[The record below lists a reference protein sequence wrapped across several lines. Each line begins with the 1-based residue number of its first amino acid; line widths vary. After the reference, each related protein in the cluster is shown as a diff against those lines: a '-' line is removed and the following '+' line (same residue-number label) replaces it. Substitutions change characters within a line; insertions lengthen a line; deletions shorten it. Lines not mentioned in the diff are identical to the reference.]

1 MRVEGFSSLRAAR
14 VAQVDGYKTWYDED
28 DMEGNLLTAMSGA
41 VEGADAV
48 VVALSKGYKE
58 SQACRTEAEYVLCPS
73 ATVTQCGGK
82 LRSDTHTQPR
92 DDARELQIR
101 I

>member
-1 MRVEGFSSLRAAR
+1 M
-14 VAQVDGYKTWYDED
+14 AQVDGYKTWYDED

-58 SQACRTEAEYVLCPS
+58 SQACRTEAEYVLRPS
-73 ATVTQCGGK
+73 APVPGTVRGEAAIGH
-82 LRSDTHTQPR
+82 THSTSR
-92 DDARELQIR
+92 
-101 I
+101 